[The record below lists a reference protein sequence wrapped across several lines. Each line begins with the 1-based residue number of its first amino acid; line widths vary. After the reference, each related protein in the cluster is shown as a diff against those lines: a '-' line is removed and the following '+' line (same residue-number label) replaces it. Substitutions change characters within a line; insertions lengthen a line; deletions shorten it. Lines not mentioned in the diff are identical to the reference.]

1 MWRIDGGGK
10 KGDRRRA
17 SSEGMRARRNI
28 VGCGHLREALCGFVL
43 WMLLAQ
49 LPVVFSC
56 TALSAQE
63 PRSTAQSVGSESG
76 QSFTEAGA
84 EPLGVLLLRNGNL
97 FRGRISHVGDRYS
110 VLLAANTEV
119 RFAASD
125 VAFHGATLDDAYRFK
140 RSQLPPGKVDAR
152 LDLAEW
158 CLRHSL
164 LRQAAEETT
173 IALRLE
179 PSHPRIPGLEARID
193 AFMSRSST
201 TTSGTRTTLVP
212 GENGSQRTAAATG
225 RKAEIG
231 GELAASRGPVA
242 ETPATIE
249 QLESMARE
257 LPTGTLERFTSVVQP
272 MLVNRCGANNCHGP
286 SGNTDYRLLR
296 LSLGANATRR
306 YTLRNL
312 HATLRH
318 IDRDASS
325 DSALLTM
332 AASPHGG
339 SAAAPLPASDA
350 GQVTLLRNWV
360 QLAAQSRTSPAPAR
374 IASGDSRPLQSLP
387 APTWNGTFES
397 DYGKAALA
405 RDTSSKGGA
414 TASVADSA
422 NDRNSIHEASTADA
436 TRVPLSRSTVA
447 PPVGASTVGA
457 APVINVDARDV
468 GMAVPGDPFDPEIF
482 NRRFGTA
489 KPPPQERSTGPSA
502 SDR

>member
-10 KGDRRRA
+10 QGDRRRA
-17 SSEGMRARRNI
+17 SSEGTRTRRNL
-28 VGCGHLREALCGFVL
+28 VGGGHLRPSLCGFIL
-43 WMLLAQ
+43 WMSLAQ
-49 LPVVFSC
+49 LPVVGWN

-63 PRSTAQSVGSESG
+63 PRSTVQAVGSESG

-84 EPLGVLLLRNGNL
+84 EPLGVLLLRNGSL

-119 RFAASD
+119 RFAALD

-179 PSHPRIPGLEARID
+179 PNHPRIPGLEARIE
-193 AFMSRSST
+193 AFMSRPST
-201 TTSGTRTTLVP
+201 TASATQTPLVP
-212 GENGSQRTAAATG
+212 GEKSSQSTAAATG
-225 RKAEIG
+225 RDTGIG
-231 GELAASRGPVA
+231 GELTVSRGSVA
-242 ETPATIE
+242 ETPATLE

-318 IDRDASS
+318 VDRDSS
-325 DSALLTM
+325 ADSVLLTM
-332 AASPHGG
+332 AARPHGG

-350 GQVTLLRNWV
+350 GQANVLRNWV
-360 QLAAQSRTSPAPAR
+360 QLAAQLRTSPAPAR

-387 APTWNGTFES
+387 GPAWNGTVES
-397 DYGKAALA
+397 DSRKASYA
-405 RDTSSKGGA
+405 RETSSQSGSTTG
-414 TASVADSA
+414 VADSA
-422 NDRNSIHEASTADA
+422 NASTA
-436 TRVPLSRSTVA
+436 
-447 PPVGASTVGA
+447 GAS
-457 APVINVDARDV
+457 PVINVDARDV
-468 GMAVPGDPFDPEIF
+468 GTAVPGDPFDPEIF

-489 KPPPQERSTGPSA
+489 KPPSQERSTGPSA